1 MEINKNN
8 NMNVNFKPL
17 GDRVLIKPTEKQE
30 KKSKGGIILTDSILK
45 GQKVYG
51 EVIAVGTGIFT
62 QSGESI
68 PMIVSVG
75 DKVMYKKDMGS
86 EDVTIDGEK
95 YLLFREHELL
105 GILNE

>member
-1 MEINKNN
+1 MKINKNN

-30 KKSKGGIILTDSILK
+30 TKSKGGIILTDSILK
-45 GQKVYG
+45 GKKVFG

-62 QSGESI
+62 QTGESI

-86 EDVTIDGEK
+86 EDVTINDEK